1 MRICLLLVMLLVL
14 RTSGWVTNR
23 ARVLGRRLSS
33 HGASGADAEYS
44 YHVPV
49 LRDECVEYLQ
59 VKPGGVY
66 VDCTLG
72 GGGHTRAI
80 LEAGGSVI
88 GFDQDPEAVAKAS
101 SVCKEFIAAGKLEI
115 FQCNF
120 RGFANVVRTKSVL
133 AAARSSNN
141 ELGGL
146 VDGILMD
153 LGVSS
158 HQINEPSRGFAFG
171 ADGPLDMRMSKGQVA
186 AFVASGT
193 DGSSP
198 SLSAATIVNEY
209 DVESLANILYEFG
222 EETRSRQIAR
232 DIVTARPLVT
242 TGQLEKVISRTA
254 SWAQRPKM
262 LARCFQALRIA
273 VNDELGALDEALT
286 SAHHCLLPLGRL
298 AVISYHSLED
308 RRVKRLMR
316 SGSVSG
322 EENGDGAGVGS
333 GSGSPWSPLFKRA
346 QAPSDAEIERNRRAR
361 SAKLRVAELTPLP
374 SKLELGVGDR
384 DNITRLGKGKT
395 NTAFVGA
402 KQLLKRKL
410 REEQSIREEEQ
421 SSYNN

>member
-1 MRICLLLVMLLVL
+1 MHTWVILAFMHSMLLACRAFGVA
-14 RTSGWVTNR
+14 GR
-23 ARVLGRRLSS
+23 ARVHGRWLASS
-33 HGASGADAEYS
+33 HAVNGAHAEYS
-44 YHVPV
+44 YHIPV
-49 LRDECVEYLQ
+49 LRDECVQYLQ

-88 GFDQDPEAVAKAS
+88 GFDQDPEAIAKAS
-101 SVCKEFIAAGKLEI
+101 SVCKEFIDAGKLEI

-141 ELGGL
+141 KLGGL

-186 AFVASGT
+186 VSVASGT
-193 DGSSP
+193 AGSSP

-254 SWAQRPKM
+254 SWAQRPKV

-298 AVISYHSLED
+298 VVISYHSLED

-316 SGSVSG
+316 TGSVSG
-322 EENGDGAGVGS
+322 EENGEGS
-333 GSGSPWSPLFKRA
+333 GSGSPPWSPLFKRA

-361 SAKLRVAELTPLP
+361 SAKLRVAELTPLT
-374 SKLELGVGDR
+374 SKMEPGVVDR
-384 DNITRLGKGKT
+384 DNVSRLGKGKT
-395 NTAFVGA
+395 NTAFIGA
-402 KQLLKRKL
+402 KQLLKLKL
-410 REEQSIREEEQ
+410 REDKDHGE
-421 SSYNN
+421 